1 MTQAEQR
8 TVVLRAASK
17 PRVEPAYPSLSEEA
31 LGQLKMAWRLA
42 HVEDDWTK
50 GGTVSDAWDRW
61 ATARARS

>member
-50 GGTVSDAWDRW
+50 GGTVPDA
-61 ATARARS
+61 